1 MAFNHGEREHLV
13 EVSEP
18 GLYLDKINK
27 DLLSLCVNLR
37 YPRYR
42 LVHYLKQGRHTES
55 RRSDAHRDTPETI
68 SHSDCHIVRTASYS

>member
-1 MAFNHGEREHLV
+1 MALNHGERKHLI

-18 GLYLDKINK
+18 SLYLAKINN
-27 DLLSLCVNLR
+27 DLLSLYVNQR

-55 RRSDAHRDTPETI
+55 RQSDAHRDTPEIT
-68 SHSDCHIVRTASYS
+68 SHLDCHTVRTANYS